1 MIPTTRRSII
11 TAALALA
18 GAFSLA
24 GAAGV
29 ATAAEKPKTVRI
41 TYVASPFNVPSIVMR
56 AKGYLD
62 EAFAPFGITVES
74 PEITSGAQQVQAIAA
89 GEIDIASVLGGS
101 SAILGKA
108 NGADV
113 MVIAAYSRNPEA
125 YGILAAKGGPA
136 SVADLKGKTVAGPK
150 GTVLNQLLAAAL
162 KANGMTLADVDYINM
177 DLGAARA
184 ALLAGK
190 VDAATLAGNNALAV
204 EQAGGHV
211 IVNGK
216 GLLNPTTVIGV
227 RGAFLKEHPDLVD
240 AYLAAHRKALD
251 FMAKEPEEALKLAA
265 EEQKISLEDARR
277 MNAWY
282 DFTLAMTDADVANLA
297 ADQDFMVEAGMLKKT
312 IDVKAALIAPIAFG
326 K

>member
-1 MIPTTRRSII
+1 VIVTTRRTIM

-18 GAFSLA
+18 AALPLA
-24 GAAGV
+24 GA

-41 TYVASPFNVPSIVMR
+41 TYVSSPFNVPSIVMR

-62 EAFAPFGITVES
+62 EAFAPFGIKVES

-89 GEIDIASVLGGS
+89 GEVDIASVLGGS

-113 MVIAAYSRNPEA
+113 KVIAAYSRNPEA
-125 YGILAAKGGPA
+125 YAILAAKGGPT
-136 SVADLKGKTVAGPK
+136 SVAELKDKTVAGPK

-162 KANGMTLADVDYINM
+162 AANGMTLNDVNYINM

-216 GLLNPTTVIGV
+216 GLFNPTTVIGV
-227 RGAFLKEHPDLVD
+227 RGAFLEEHPDLVE
-240 AYLAAHRKALD
+240 AYLAAHRKALE
-251 FMAKEPEEALKLAA
+251 FHGEGAGRGA
-265 EEQKISLEDARR
+265 EARR
-277 MNAWY
+277 GGAE
-282 DFTLAMTDADVANLA
+282 DLARGRPSHERLVRLHAEDDR
-297 ADQDFMVEAGMLKKT
+297 
-312 IDVKAALIAPIAFG
+312 
-326 K
+326 